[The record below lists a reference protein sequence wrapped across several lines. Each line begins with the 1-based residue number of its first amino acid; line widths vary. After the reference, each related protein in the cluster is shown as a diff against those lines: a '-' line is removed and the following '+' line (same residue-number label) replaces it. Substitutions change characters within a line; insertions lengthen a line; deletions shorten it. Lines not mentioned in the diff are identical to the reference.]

1 VSTYEQLYAE
11 IRNSP
16 ELLQERIAEV
26 VRVDHEDVLS
36 SMLAQ
41 AQSFME
47 WSYLQVKAE
56 MEAKKARFYLEEE
69 IEPQCRAEA
78 EVSLKAEGERATVER
93 KRDYVVKHDDYKTAR
108 QHYLVT
114 QERALVLKRVVDA
127 LFQKKDMLQSLNS
140 RQKVEFDALQHDM
153 EPEAWESIP
162 TNGDHEQIDKIFHQA
177 EHYGNPPVPSQQELV
192 SSIQRG
198 RAAFRMKR
206 KERLTRNK
214 MENSDE

>member
-1 VSTYEQLYAE
+1 MSTYEQLYTE
-11 IRNSP
+11 IRNNTN
-16 ELLQERIAEV
+16 LLQERVAEV

-41 AQSFME
+41 AQIFME

-78 EVSLKAEGERATVER
+78 EISLKAEGERATVER
-93 KRDYVVKHDDYKTAR
+93 KRDYVVQHEDYKTAR
-108 QHYLVT
+108 QHYLVAH
-114 QERALVLKRVVDA
+114 ERALVLKRVVDA

-140 RQKVEFDALQHDM
+140 RQKVEFDALQHDRS
-153 EPEAWESIP
+153 PDAWESTP
-162 TNGDHEQIDKIFHQA
+162 VNGDQEQVDKSFHQA
-177 EHYGNPPVPSQQELV
+177 ENHPTVPSQQELV